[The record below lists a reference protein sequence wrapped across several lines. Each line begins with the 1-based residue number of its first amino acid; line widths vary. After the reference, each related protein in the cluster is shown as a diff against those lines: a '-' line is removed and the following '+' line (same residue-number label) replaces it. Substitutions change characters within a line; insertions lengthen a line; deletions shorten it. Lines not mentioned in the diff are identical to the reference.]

1 MFNKIKNVIRNIK
14 SLSALEDM
22 TGTWG
27 LFDSKSN
34 TPNFKRDNV
43 NAILK
48 RLAGYQYFA
57 GDVVAKTVAK
67 QKLRL
72 YAKVPTSRSKFTG
85 NSKTIH
91 VKNIPVPKQRLEY
104 FKGNGEI
111 SHNDLMYKTL
121 GAEKGIVEVLDHP
134 VLDLLRFQ
142 NPYSNCWQFFYTLAL
157 SEMFYGNSYFQKVR
171 DTAGNV
177 VELWLVPAQHMQII
191 QGKTLDNFIDH
202 YKWGEAIGNEQN
214 FDPNDILDFRIQ
226 GVGNSQVYGVSRI
239 ETSWDYINLLE
250 SSLTFKQ
257 ALNKNMGRPDFII
270 SSAALAKT
278 NAADLA
284 RLERK
289 WEDQHMGEAQAGK
302 MAMTPAPINVHELT
316 RTEIDYN
323 GDESLIKAIA
333 TAFGVPEYMMLGSS
347 NIKANS
353 SQQEHDYKEY
363 TIDSYL
369 TMIENILNENL
380 LSEYNDSKNGFSA
393 SQDMFFAFDPIL
405 EEDVEIIEKRIISK
419 ANNGLITANN
429 AALQL
434 GEPEEDG
441 GDVLRF
447 RGRSYESLDKQGS
460 TNTTP
465 TPNEDKEILIPA
477 EKNIDIKDD
486 EMSELLKQI
495 DDVIDD
501 IDNEKKPDSPQIVFN
516 FGSEVVVEEKTV
528 VEDSEKREVVENVE
542 VIDTG
547 IDYKVNDEE
556 LEYFSKK
563 GIDKEIENIEV
574 IEESLS
580 DKLAKRIKE

>member
-1 MFNKIKNVIRNIK
+1 MFDKIKNIVK
-14 SLSALEDM
+14 SF
-22 TGTWG
+22 GK
-27 LFDSKSN
+27 KSN
-34 TPNFKRDNV
+34 LPSSWNLFNSNSGFSNFDRDNYA
-43 NAILK
+43 AILSK
-48 RLAGYQYFA
+48 LGGYQYYA
-57 GDVVAKTVAK
+57 GEYIARTVAS
-67 QKLRL
+67 QKIRL
-72 YAKVPTSRSKFTG
+72 YETVPTNISKHTG
-85 NSKTIH
+85 KTQQIFM
-91 VKNIPVPKQRLEY
+91 KNIPVPKQRLEY
-104 FKGNGEI
+104 FKGNGI
-111 SHNDLMYKTL
+111 TSHNDIMYKAL
-121 GAEKGIVEVLDHP
+121 GAEKGIVEILDHP
-134 VLDLLRFQ
+134 KLSVLKDI
-142 NPYSNCWQFFYTLAL
+142 NPYSNQWEFFFVLTLA
-157 SEMFYGNSYFQKVR
+157 MQFYGNSFFNMLR
-171 DTAGNV
+171 DSGGNV
-177 VELWLVPAQHMQII
+177 FEIWFVPNSYMKIV
-191 QGKTLDNFIDH
+191 QGKTTDNFISH
-202 YKWGEAIGNEQN
+202 YIWGEAIGEKQTYA
-214 FDPNDILDFRIQ
+214 PEDILDFKIP
-226 GVGNSQVYGVSRI
+226 GVGVSQVYGVSRI
-239 ETSWDYINLLE
+239 EIAWKYINLMD
-250 SSLTFKQ
+250 SSLAFKQ
-257 ALNKNMGRPDFII
+257 ALNKNMNRPDFIV
-270 SSAALAKT
+270 STDSKALAAL
-278 NAADLA
+278 NSDDLT
-284 RLERK
+284 RLERQ
-289 WEDQHMGEAQAGK
+289 WLDENFGETQAGK
-302 MAMTPAPINVHELT
+302 MVFAPGNVKVDVLP
-316 RTEIDYN
+316 RSDIDYD
-323 GDESLIKAIA
+323 GDKPLIKAISA
-333 TAFGVPEYMMLGSS
+333 AFGLPEDKLGTTS
-347 NIKANS
+347 NIAANS
-353 SQQEHDYKEY
+353 SQMDYDYKKY

-369 TMIENILNENL
+369 TLIEEVLNENF
-380 LSEYNDSKNGFSA
+380 LSEEEIA
-393 SQDMFFAFDPIL
+393 SGLFFAFDPIL
-405 EEDVEIIEKRIISK
+405 EEDREVVEKRIINK

-501 IDNEKKPDSPQIVFN
+501 IDKEKEPDSPQFLFN